1 MDETFDAQG
10 ARVLDRQIIASGV
23 SGFCLM
29 IRAAKAACDRLLHEH
44 PQSVICLAGPGNNG
58 GDAYGVAGLLV
69 LAGIPTQLVALTTP
83 TGDALKARHFFEDVG
98 GEVLDTVTALNAAD
112 WVVDGL
118 LGTGCDRPPEGAI
131 ASAIHWIHTQRAEGA
146 LVMSLDVPSG
156 LNAST
161 GQAYHPSIE
170 ADMTLTFLALKTGL
184 LTGEGPSMSGEVC
197 FDALKPWSVEIL
209 APHTRLISEERIDLP
224 SHSKTAHKGSRGSVL
239 VVGGRQGM
247 EGAGQ
252 LCGLAALRT
261 GAGKVFWATD
271 APLFDVPE
279 LIRVPWDVDA
289 ITSCATDCLAVV
301 IGPGLGLD
309 AGPVIEALWELD
321 VPLVVDADALNW
333 LSEHPLPNRKAPWIA
348 TPHPLEAHRLTGQ
361 SFDDRFSMLES
372 LETLYAATWVLKGAG
387 TLVTGKPTWLNPL
400 ANPGLGTAGSG
411 DILAGMIGSLWA
423 QGSKSPAITGVW
435 LHSQAFLAALNHRG
449 SGVIASDVIEMI
461 GRSKTA

>member
-1 MDETFDAQG
+1 
-10 ARVLDRQIIASGV
+10 
-23 SGFCLM
+23 
-29 IRAAKAACDRLLHEH
+29 
-44 PQSVICLAGPGNNG
+44 
-58 GDAYGVAGLLV
+58 
-69 LAGIPTQLVALTTP
+69 
-83 TGDALKARHFFEDVG
+83 
-98 GEVLDTVTALNAAD
+98 
-112 WVVDGL
+112 
-118 LGTGCDRPPEGAI
+118 
-131 ASAIHWIHTQRAEGA
+131 
-146 LVMSLDVPSG
+146 
-156 LNAST
+156 
-161 GQAYHPSIE
+161 
-170 ADMTLTFLALKTGL
+170 
-184 LTGEGPSMSGEVC
+184 
-197 FDALKPWSVEIL
+197 
-209 APHTRLISEERIDLP
+209 
-224 SHSKTAHKGSRGSVL
+224 
-239 VVGGRQGM
+239 M

-289 ITSCATDCLAVV
+289 ITGCATDCLAVV

-333 LSEHPLPNRKAPWIA
+333 LSEHPLPNRKAPWIG

-387 TLVTGKPTWLNPL
+387 TLVTGTPTWLNPL

-449 SGVIASDVIEMI
+449 SGVIARDGIEMI
-461 GRSKTA
+461 GRSKTS